1 MGGRK
6 SQDGVL
12 SRTPSEDS
20 VMRGTSLVVQWLRLH
35 VSTAGGMGLIPGQ
48 GPKILYAV
56 VQQKQKTKKEEDNVM
71 RRQRG
76 AESKALDI

>member
-1 MGGRK
+1 
-6 SQDGVL
+6 
-12 SRTPSEDS
+12 
-20 VMRGTSLVVQWLRLH
+20 
-35 VSTAGGMGLIPGQ
+35 MGLIPGQ

-76 AESKALDI
+76 AESKALAI